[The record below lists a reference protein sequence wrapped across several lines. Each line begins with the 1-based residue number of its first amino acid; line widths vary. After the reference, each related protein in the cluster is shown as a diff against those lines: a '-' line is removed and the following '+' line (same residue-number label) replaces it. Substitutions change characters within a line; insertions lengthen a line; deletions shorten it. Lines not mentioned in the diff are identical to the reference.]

1 MRYLKL
7 RTQFLGPLCL
17 WQCFINILA
26 IIFAKICTLLLAM
39 ISANILTEVCDT
51 QEFQLEFSQIFKKI
65 GALQMFTMNICK
77 NLLSDEISK
86 NLIELP
92 VR

>member
-1 MRYLKL
+1 
-7 RTQFLGPLCL
+7 
-17 WQCFINILA
+17 
-26 IIFAKICTLLLAM
+26 M

-51 QEFQLEFSQIFKKI
+51 QEFQLEFSQIFLQIFKKI
-65 GALQMFTMNICK
+65 GALQIFTMNICK

>member
-1 MRYLKL
+1 
-7 RTQFLGPLCL
+7 
-17 WQCFINILA
+17 
-26 IIFAKICTLLLAM
+26 M

-51 QEFQLEFSQIFKKI
+51 QEFQLEFSQMFPQIKI
-65 GALQMFTMNICK
+65 GALQILMMNICK

>member
-1 MRYLKL
+1 M
-7 RTQFLGPLCL
+7 
-17 WQCFINILA
+17 
-26 IIFAKICTLLLAM
+26 LAM
-39 ISANILTEVCDT
+39 ISANILTEVCNT
-51 QEFQLEFSQIFKKI
+51 QEFQLEFSQIFLQIFKKI
-65 GALQMFTMNICK
+65 GALQIVMMNICK

>member
-1 MRYLKL
+1 
-7 RTQFLGPLCL
+7 
-17 WQCFINILA
+17 
-26 IIFAKICTLLLAM
+26 M
-39 ISANILTEVCDT
+39 ISANILTEVCNT
-51 QEFQLEFSQIFKKI
+51 QDFQLEFSQMFLQIFKKI
-65 GALQMFTMNICK
+65 GALQIFMMNICK